1 MIHEFLQRHAAWL
14 KERIAWRLW
23 THDYARRRWLT
34 MNSLR
39 RARNAMDAGRCAHC
53 FGTLDDP
60 TFKTC
65 TTCRRRRGNTQR
77 AAQARRN
84 AVGICARCP
93 RNLDRDGVICTVCL
107 AKQTTRLGKRRA
119 TQRRG

>member
-60 TFKTC
+60 NVQDLHDLPPSPWQHTA
-65 TTCRRRRGNTQR
+65 GS
-77 AAQARRN
+77 A
-84 AVGICARCP
+84 
-93 RNLDRDGVICTVCL
+93 
-107 AKQTTRLGKRRA
+107 GKA
-119 TQRRG
+119 